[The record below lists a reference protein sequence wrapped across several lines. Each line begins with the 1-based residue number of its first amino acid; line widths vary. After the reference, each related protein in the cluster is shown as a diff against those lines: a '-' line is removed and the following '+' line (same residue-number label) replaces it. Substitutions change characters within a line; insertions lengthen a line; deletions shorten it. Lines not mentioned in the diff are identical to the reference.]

1 MKFCE
6 KLNEYIDKT
15 GCTAKEISELS
26 GISESTLSRYRSGE
40 RVPDVKSDAF
50 DSLCKAVA
58 ELSRREKGEITLDY
72 YTVKDGFLSCLDI
85 NTADREVFRKNL
97 DTAMTVLNINAS
109 KMSAYTNYELSTII
123 RIRNGSRRPADPQRF
138 ALGAAEYISENAD
151 TPERL
156 DALSSL
162 LGCKSESIS
171 DSAQR
176 TSKIFEW
183 LFSEHADAEDD
194 VSGFLGKLSEFNL
207 NEYIKSVHFD
217 ELKVPSLPFRLHG
230 SKSYYGIRE
239 MMEAELDFLKTTV
252 LSKSDS
258 PVTMYSDMPIEE
270 IAKDSEFMK
279 KWIFGMALLLKK
291 GLHLNMIHNVTRPFS
306 EMMLGL
312 EGWIPMYMTGQISPY
327 YLKNPGGGAFHHYII
342 VSGAAALSG
351 EAVAGYQNEGK
362 YYLTRTR
369 DEIAYYSRRASALLQ
384 NASPLMDIYR
394 ADNAKAFAAF
404 SYSESVSDCPRR
416 SILSAPPIY
425 TATIEMLKKLCE
437 DNGVSQENREIILS
451 FFGKK
456 RDEIRNTLSRGVSV
470 TDEIPIFSRDEFEK
484 NPPSLPLADIFL
496 DKDIKYSYDLYVE
509 HVKRTERFAADNSGY
524 ALKENTIC
532 TFANLQIHIRQ
543 GQYVIV
549 SKERCP
555 AIHFVIRHPKMCRAI
570 ESFIPSFRDIEK
582 KQS

>member
-109 KMSAYTNYELSTII
+109 KMSAYTNYEPSTII

-217 ELKVPSLPFRLHG
+217 ELKVPTLPFRLHG

-291 GLHLNMIHNVTRPFS
+291 GLHLNMIHNVNRPFP

-351 EAVAGYQNEGK
+351 EAIAGHHAEGK
-362 YYLTRTR
+362 YYLTRNR
-369 DEIAYYSRRASALLQ
+369 DEIEYYARRAAALLQ
-384 NASPLMDIYR
+384 NASPLMEIYR
-394 ADNAKAFAAF
+394 AENAKAYAAF
-404 SYSESVSDCPRR
+404 TAAESTSDCPRR

-425 TATIEMLKKLCE
+425 TASAETIEKLCE
-437 DNGVSQENREIILS
+437 INAVSEDDRAKIIS
-451 FFGKK
+451 YYERKK
-456 RDEIRNTLSRGVSV
+456 DEIQNALARGITVN
-470 TDEIPIFSRDEFEK
+470 DEIPYFSREDFE
-484 NPPSLPLADIFL
+484 NCPPSLPLADIFL
-496 DKDIKYSYDLYVE
+496 DKDIKYSYELYTD
-509 HVKRTERFAADNSGY
+509 HLKRTEDFAASNSGY
-524 ALKENTIC
+524 SLKTNCSC
-532 TFANLQIHIRQ
+532 TFANLQIHIRE
-543 GQYVIV
+543 GRYVIV
-549 SKERCP
+549 AKERCP

-570 ESFIPSFRDIEK
+570 ENFTPAFRSIEK
-582 KQS
+582 EQS